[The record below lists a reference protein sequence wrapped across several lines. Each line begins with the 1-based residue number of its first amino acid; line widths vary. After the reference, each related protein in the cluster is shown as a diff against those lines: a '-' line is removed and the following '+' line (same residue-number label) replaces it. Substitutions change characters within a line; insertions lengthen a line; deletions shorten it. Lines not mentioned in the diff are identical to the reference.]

1 MGGAWVFLDA
11 PVPSRAWDVDPLLLT
26 LFFGAVATAVL
37 ALYRAH
43 AVEPPPRKSR
53 IAPATPLTRVVLFDF
68 DGVLTTQEVHGP
80 MSKSA
85 RARAFGGSE
94 RLRQMQGILEELS
107 QHARLGIVS
116 RNFVAIIQ
124 QALGQPPELSQ
135 FFDPDLIFGY
145 EDCPDEVPKSR
156 IVEGALQ
163 EADLHRQELLFVDDS
178 FLNTS
183 DVSQHCHV
191 ETLHVR
197 TSGMA
202 SWDWEYILSW
212 AKAKKSTDD
221 M

>member
-80 MSKSA
+80 MSK
-85 RARAFGGSE
+85 
-94 RLRQMQGILEELS
+94 
-107 QHARLGIVS
+107 
-116 RNFVAIIQ
+116 NFVAIIQ

-156 IVEGALQ
+156 I
-163 EADLHRQELLFVDDS
+163 ADLHRQELLFVDDS